1 MRRKCRYIAVLCA
14 AACVGAGAPAQAF
27 AQEAGG
33 TDCAGTE
40 VTFTAGNDGAMTA
53 AAESGKIAPVKY
65 EKGSYVVGRDIPAG
79 EYAVFASLEGDGNP
93 YRTCSFTLYKNDSD
107 EKRIGTFR
115 FEHHGLVTLY
125 DGQHLVL
132 QSGYAVPAGEAKLT
146 LAPYGMYLAGRD
158 MEPGSYLLT
167 PLTADG
173 GYFALYNDV
182 RYYYDY
188 QDGYR
193 RFLEPTV
200 ITVSEGQYLEL
211 GNIASIVKLAGSGGE

>member
-33 TDCAGTE
+33 ADCAGTE

-65 EKGSYVVGRDIPAG
+65 EKGSYMVGRDIPAG
-79 EYAVFASLEGDGNP
+79 EYAVFASPEGDGNP

-125 DGQHLVL
+125 DGQHLLL
-132 QSGYAVPAGEAKLT
+132 QSGYAVPAGEAGLT
-146 LAPYGMYLAGRD
+146 LAP
-158 MEPGSYLLT
+158 
-167 PLTADG
+167 
-173 GYFALYNDV
+173 
-182 RYYYDY
+182 
-188 QDGYR
+188 
-193 RFLEPTV
+193 
-200 ITVSEGQYLEL
+200 
-211 GNIASIVKLAGSGGE
+211 

>member
-53 AAESGKIAPVKY
+53 AAESSKIAPVKY

-125 DGQHLVL
+125 DGQHLLL
-132 QSGYAVPAGEAKLT
+132 QSGYAVPVGEAGLT

>member
-33 TDCAGTE
+33 ADCAGTE

-65 EKGSYVVGRDIPAG
+65 EKGSYMVGRDIPAG
-79 EYAVFASLEGDGNP
+79 EYAVFASPEGDGNP
-93 YRTCSFTLYKNDSD
+93 YRTCSFTLYKSDSD
-107 EKRIGTFR
+107 EKLIGTFR
-115 FEHHGLVTLY
+115 FENHGLVSLY
-125 DGQHLVL
+125 NGQHLVL
-132 QSGYAVPAGEAKLT
+132 TSGYAVPAGNAGLT

-158 MEPGSYLLT
+158 MEPGRYRIS

-173 GYFALYNDV
+173 GYYALYRDV

-188 QDGYR
+188 QDDYR
-193 RFLEPTV
+193 RFLEPV
-200 ITVSEGQYLEL
+200 EITVAEGQYLEL
-211 GNIASIVKLAGSGGE
+211 GGVSSVERIFEAGE